1 MTRPAA
7 QKDSAP
13 AQFLDL
19 KSYRQKRMLDAAKL
33 LPISGALVF
42 LFPLIYLFVSPHG
55 PISPGIT
62 AIYFFVIWLAL
73 ILLTRFLAPR
83 LQATVKPASKA
94 D

>member
-1 MTRPAA
+1 MSDPG
-7 QKDSAP
+7 QVKDNPP

-33 LPISGALVF
+33 LPLAGALVF
-42 LFPLIYLFVSPHG
+42 LFPLIYLFVSPNE

-62 AIYFFVIWLAL
+62 AIYFFVFWLVL

-83 LQATVKPASKA
+83 MQATINPASKA

>member
-1 MTRPAA
+1 MSDQKAN
-7 QKDSAP
+7 KDSAP

-33 LPISGALVF
+33 LPIAGALVF
-42 LFPLIYLFVSPHG
+42 LFPLIYLFVSPQG

-83 LQATVKPASKA
+83 MQATLNPTSKA

>member
-1 MTRPAA
+1 MSKSK
-7 QKDSAP
+7 QNEDGAP

-33 LPISGALVF
+33 LPLAGALVF
-42 LFPLIYLFVSPHG
+42 LFPLVYLFVSPHG

-62 AIYFFVIWLAL
+62 AIYFFVIWLVL

-83 LQATVKPASKA
+83 MQATIHPASKS